1 MKICEIS
8 HWIKLRPIQVSR
20 LTISETPLD
29 NLCVLERN
37 PIIDNRGFL
46 ERVFCINELERFLD
60 GKVVRQINHTL
71 TRGKGVVRGMHFQR
85 PPHCEQKIVS
95 CLRGEV
101 YDVAIDLRRN
111 SPTFLNYY
119 GTVLSADNSRSLYI
133 PEGFA
138 HGFQTLSAECEML
151 YLHTADYYAP
161 AEGGINALD
170 PEIGIN
176 WPLKVSERS
185 SRDSNHAFLNSSYS
199 GVDLHEL
206 S

>member
-1 MKICEIS
+1 
-8 HWIKLRPIQVSR
+8 VNR
-20 LTISETPLD
+20 LTITETPLK
-29 NLCVLERN
+29 NLYVLERN
-37 PIIDNRGFL
+37 PINDKRGFL
-46 ERVFCINELERFLD
+46 QRVFCTKEFEKVLD
-60 GKVVRQINHTL
+60 KNIQQINHTL
-71 TRGKGVVRGMHFQR
+71 TNEKGVIRGMHFQR
-85 PPHCEQKIVS
+85 PPHCEQKIIS

-101 YDVAIDLRRN
+101 YDVAIDLRKN

-119 GTVLSADNSRSLYI
+119 GTVLSADNFRSMYI

-138 HGFQTLSAECEML
+138 HGFQTLTAKCEML
-151 YLHTADYYAP
+151 YLHTADYYEP

-176 WPLKVSERS
+176 WPLEVSERS
-185 SRDSNHAFLNSSYS
+185 LRDSSHSFLNFSYS